1 MSSASENQYRFFL
14 SNNDH
19 SRGCVPQNA
28 VIETVQSEM
37 FCATGAILIVSEY
50 KTKQDI
56 IDTLDGLKT
65 LVELAEI

>member
-19 SRGCVPQNA
+19 SRGCVSQDA
-28 VIETVQSEM
+28 VLETVEAEM
-37 FCATGAILIVSEY
+37 FCDTGVILIVSEH

-65 LVELAEI
+65 LVKLAEI